1 MVSSSI
7 IFKIHNS
14 YFITLN
20 IFIHLTIVI
29 NFQFYIHASASVAVS
44 KHKILHNFVILLH
57 HPAGAVRCSATWLML
72 IFLTQ
77 NRISWNNVHL
87 LSRTSYILHP
97 TPAHNHFHPC
107 YSNDRRGKLK
117 LKLSSRGWKIM
128 WSKLIHESQEQ
139 RIMKT
144 YETKL

>member
-1 MVSSSI
+1 MVSSI
-7 IFKIHNS
+7 IFKINSS

-20 IFIHLTIVI
+20 IFIHLTIFF
-29 NFQFYIHASASVAVS
+29 NFQFYIHASVAVN

-57 HPAGAVRCSATWLML
+57 HLAGAVRCPATWLML

-97 TPAHNHFHPC
+97 TSATSTQPF
-107 YSNDRRGKLK
+107 
-117 LKLSSRGWKIM
+117 SSLLFQRMERKTQIETFKQRMKNYVKQVNSWK
-128 WSKLIHESQEQ
+128 SRTED
-139 RIMKT
+139 
-144 YETKL
+144 YEDLWN

>member
-7 IFKIHNS
+7 IFKINNS

-20 IFIHLTIVI
+20 IFIHLTIFF
-29 NFQFYIHASASVAVS
+29 NFQFYIHASVAVS
-44 KHKILHNFVILLH
+44 KHKILL
-57 HPAGAVRCSATWLML
+57 AGAVRSPATWLML

-97 TPAHNHFHPC
+97 TPAHNHSHPC
-107 YSNDRRGKLK
+107 YSNERRGKLK

>member
-29 NFQFYIHASASVAVS
+29 NFQFYIHASVAVS

-97 TPAHNHFHPC
+97 TPATSTQPF
-107 YSNDRRGKLK
+107 
-117 LKLSSRGWKIM
+117 SSLLFQRTERKTQIETFKQRMKNYVKQVNSWK
-128 WSKLIHESQEQ
+128 SRTED
-139 RIMKT
+139 
-144 YETKL
+144 YEDLWN

>member
-7 IFKIHNS
+7 IFKINNS

-20 IFIHLTIVI
+20 IFIHLTII
-29 NFQFYIHASASVAVS
+29 FNFQFYIHASVAVS
-44 KHKILHNFVILLH
+44 KHKILHNFVLLLH
-57 HPAGAVRCSATWLML
+57 QLAGAVRCSATWLML

-97 TPAHNHFHPC
+97 TPAHNHSHPC